1 MASRTIDFFS
11 GLKFD
16 LESYLSNDDEEYD
29 EEIFNYISNWY
40 TVKRMSTVRKKILLY
55 SITQLFSSSSS
66 LYNKDYTEWKIL
78 MEKIPL
84 KLWEKVKIDKEDYD
98 WLDKWEQKHLIN
110 LLKENW
116 IRYEIVE
123 RQLRMEETDI

>member
-1 MASRTIDFFS
+1 
-11 GLKFD
+11 
-16 LESYLSNDDEEYD
+16 
-29 EEIFNYISNWY
+29 
-40 TVKRMSTVRKKILLY
+40 MSTVRKKILLY